1 MTKKLDIRGW
11 TMNRLAIQEIDNY
24 RKLDSAY
31 LDTRLGQALKGIE
44 RKILVLDDDPT
55 GVQTVHGIAVY
66 TDWELES
73 IRNMYDET
81 ESMVFI
87 LTNSRGMTQEE
98 TQQIHTEIMQRVV
111 QVSNERQQKFL
122 IISRS
127 DSTLRGHYPLE
138 TEVIRKTVEALTP
151 IRYDGEVI
159 FPFFQEGGRY
169 TIRDIHYVKEG
180 YELIPAGDTEFAS
193 DKTFGYT
200 ASNLKD
206 WCEEKTGGKY
216 LASSVT
222 SISLE
227 DLRAVNIE
235 KICDQLINVTDFNK
249 IIVNAVGYDDVKV
262 FVLALIKA
270 IGQGKEFLFRSAAS
284 LTKILGNVSDKPL
297 LTKKDL
303 IQDIT
308 THGGIV
314 IVGSHVNKTTKQL
327 EALSASSLPLITIEF
342 NQHLVVAPEGL
353 EPEVQR
359 VVELAESNLVQGKTV
374 VIYTRRDRF
383 DLQTDNKEE
392 QLKVSVKIS
401 DSLTSV
407 IQRISVSPSFV
418 IAKGGITSSD
428 VGTKALKVKR
438 ALVMGQV
445 KPGIPV
451 WMTGKESKYPN
462 MPYVIFPGNVGEVET
477 LKEIVAELM

>member
-1 MTKKLDIRGW
+1 MSSID
-11 TMNRLAIQEIDNY
+11 IQELAKYKQLDTASLDAQLNPI
-24 RKLDSAY
+24 LDSF
-31 LDTRLGQALKGIE
+31 E

-66 TDWELES
+66 TDWDEQS
-73 IRNMYDET
+73 IQNIFDEQA
-81 ESMVFI
+81 SMVFI
-87 LTNSRGMTQEE
+87 LTNSRGMTREE
-98 TQQIHTEIMQRVV
+98 TQRIYKEIMERVV
-111 QVSNERQQKFL
+111 RVSKQKHKKFL

-138 TEVIRKTVEALTP
+138 TEVIRTTVENTTS
-151 IRYDGEVI
+151 IRFDGEVI
-159 FPFFQEGGRY
+159 IPFFQEGGRY
-169 TIRDIHYVKEG
+169 TINDIHYVKDG
-180 YELIPAGDTEFAS
+180 NQLVPAGETEFAR

-200 ASNLKD
+200 ASDLKL
-206 WCEEKTGGKY
+206 WCEEKTLGQF
-216 LASSVT
+216 AATSVT

-235 KICDQLINVTDFNK
+235 KITAQLMSVTNFRK
-249 IIVNAVGYDDVKV
+249 IIVNAISYEDVKV

-270 IGQGKEFLFRSAAS
+270 IGKGKEFIFRSAAA
-284 LTKILGNVSDKPL
+284 LTKVIGKVADIPL
-297 LTKKDL
+297 LSRSDL
-303 IQDIT
+303 IQT
-308 THGGIV
+308 QNTHGGII

-327 EALSASSLPLITIEF
+327 EALATSGLPLVMLEF
-342 NQHLVVAPEGL
+342 NQHLVVTPQGL

-359 VVELAESNLVQGKTV
+359 VVALAEENLLKGNTV
-374 VIYTRRDRF
+374 VVFTRRDRF
-383 DLQTDNKEE
+383 DLKTDNKEE

-407 IQRISVSPSFV
+407 VQRLSIRPNFI

-428 VGTKALKVKR
+428 VGTKALAVKR
-438 ALVMGQV
+438 ALVMGQI

-451 WMTGKESKYPN
+451 WMTGKESKYPD

-477 LKEIVAELM
+477 LREIVEILMG